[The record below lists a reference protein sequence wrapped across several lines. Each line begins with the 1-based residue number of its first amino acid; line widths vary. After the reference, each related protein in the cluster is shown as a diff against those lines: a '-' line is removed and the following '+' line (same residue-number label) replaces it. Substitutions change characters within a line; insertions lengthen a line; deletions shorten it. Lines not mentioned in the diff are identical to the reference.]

1 MLSVALY
8 IKDNPLIRET
18 FCVVVFN
25 KDIVSAC
32 SLTHPDEAMIAKDWG
47 QYFVYKAIKI
57 GYSEKSWIA
66 TKTRNVN
73 IFLEKNANWKCGI
86 CTVRSIS
93 NVACCKG
100 LTFAFINVHYDL
112 FIKRSSIYVINIHFP
127 DQNQNGALSEK
138 LFIST
143 INQIKY
149 YLFNILCSC
158 VNQSL

>member
-8 IKDNPLIRET
+8 IKDNPLIREI

-25 KDIVSAC
+25 KDIVSPC
-32 SLTHPDEAMIAKDWG
+32 SLTHSDIAIIAKDWG

-73 IFLEKNANWKCGI
+73 IFLEKKSVNWKCGI

-100 LTFAFINVHYDL
+100 LIFAFINFYYDSL
-112 FIKRSSIYVINIHFP
+112 ILHWSIYVLNNNFP
-127 DQNQNGALSEK
+127 N
-138 LFIST
+138 
-143 INQIKY
+143 
-149 YLFNILCSC
+149 
-158 VNQSL
+158 